1 MNVDT
6 IVVTNLLCWHQFP
19 TPRFQI
25 LKRGR
30 VIPRPPLKQRTR
42 FMEDET
48 STRQTLNFI
57 LEGQTLPVFIADPIG
72 NDYVWQLSHDSLG
85 SRVHEIEST
94 AIIGLLEGVFIGES
108 EHLSAFELKAAFE
121 TNLWKPR
128 PSMRT
133 TIQVFGSR
141 GSGCSKA
148 FTYSYLGF
156 VSLR

>member
-108 EHLSAFELKAAFE
+108 EHLSAFKLRR
-121 TNLWKPR
+121 LSR
-128 PSMRT
+128 RT
-133 TIQVFGSR
+133 CGSR
-141 GSGCSKA
+141 GRRCGRRSRC
-148 FTYSYLGF
+148 LGA
-156 VSLR
+156 VGQAAQRPLRIRT